1 MFILKEYSL
10 LSLLRGEEGV
20 IQQHGL
26 FSDIALEEYA
36 RDARNVIYT
45 GKTRKRLILVLDC
58 VTPHPFSQKSM
69 DYVNLHK
76 YLHEKRIS
84 ENEALL
90 IFYEIVKVV
99 ERLHA
104 VSLSQPNFN
113 IFLY

>member
-10 LSLLRGEEGV
+10 LSLLRAEEGV

-45 GKTRKRLILVLDC
+45 GKTRKRLMLVLDC
-58 VTPHPFSQKSM
+58 VTPHPFNQKSM

-104 VSLSQPNFN
+104 VSFKHVPTNLN
-113 IFLY
+113 L